1 MKLYE
6 ITDSINKVKK
16 FVDNQEEL
24 NSYLDVLNIEL
35 EEKAKNI
42 FMLIKNIEAPVTAID
57 EEIKRLTEMKR
68 SYQSKANNLT
78 NYISYTMQKNGIDRI
93 ESDIVKFSFRKSEA
107 LEITDES
114 LIPAEY
120 IKTKEV
126 KTVDKIAIKKDIKE
140 GKEIEGAYIKVNKN
154 LQIK

>member
-24 NSYLDVLNIEL
+24 NSYLDVLNVEL

-42 FMLIKNIEAPVTAID
+42 FMLIKNIEAPVVAID

-68 SYQSKANNLT
+68 SYQTKANNLV
-78 NYISYTMQKNGIDRI
+78 NYISYTMQKNGID
-93 ESDIVKFSFRKSEA
+93 EVKCDIVRFFFRKSEA

-114 LIPAEY
+114 LIPEEY

-126 KTVDKIAIKKDIKE
+126 KTVDKNAIKKDIKE
-140 GKEIEGAYIKVNKN
+140 GKEINGAYIKVNKN